1 MPIHVALNHVT
12 HYRYDRAIDVGPQVV
27 RLRPAPH
34 SRTRVLSYALKVL
47 PQAHFINWQQDP
59 QGNYLA
65 RLVFPEKATQLR
77 IEVDLIAEI
86 AVFNPFDFFLE
97 PHAQQIPFA
106 YTEEEQH
113 ELAPYLET
121 LALTPRFQT
130 YLDGIDRTPIPS
142 IEFLVRLN
150 QQLSQD
156 IRYLLRMEPGV
167 QTPEHTLVTG
177 AGSCRDSAWLLVQL
191 MRRLGVAARFVS
203 GYLIQLVADEQ
214 ALDGPSGTDVDFTD
228 LHAWCEVYL
237 PGAGWIGLDA
247 TSGLFAGEGHIPLA
261 CSPEPSSA
269 APISGRVEPCEVTFS
284 HHMSVQRIWQ
294 TPRVTWPVSEQQW
307 ADMQAL
313 GRRVDAELH
322 ALDVRL
328 SIGSE
333 PSFVAID
340 TADAVPREAGI
351 ELPSSRFSATST
363 SGVFKADMP
372 PSTSWAQSVEE
383 VGDLYEQARLN
394 RLGTQRFMI
403 DGRQSGTGAGNPLL
417 LSGTTAQDSP
427 FLRRPDLLRSLI
439 GYWHDH
445 PALTYLFSG
454 TAWPTPQVDETRSD
468 AVYELEIALAQVPAP
483 GMSCPPGLIDRL
495 LRHLLVDVT
504 GDPARAQF
512 CIAQLEGDGP
522 GERQGVLRLQGLE
535 MPPHARMN
543 LALQLLLRSLV
554 ARFWRTPYAPARLT
568 RWGSQLHD
576 RFMLPYFIERDFAEV
591 VGDLNAAGYAMDS
604 QWFAAQ
610 LAFRF
615 PMMGDYAVESIELE
629 LRHALEPGP
638 GRGSASGTP
647 QSPDA
652 SLARLQVR
660 VSGLLADRYRIAV
673 NGRPLPLT
681 ATGRAGEFVAG
692 VRYRAWQPDPGAHL
706 TDQVDMPLTF
716 DIVDTWTQRSLGGCQ
731 YHAVHP
737 GGRNYESLPV
747 NANEAESRRLAR
759 FFRIGHSPGQTVLP
773 PLKVDDDWPMTLDMR
788 RVPPGGV

>member
-1 MPIHVALNHVT
+1 VSIHVALNHVT
-12 HYRYDRAIDVGPQVV
+12 HYRYDRAIEVGPQVV

-34 SRTRVLSYALKVL
+34 SRTRVLSYALKVS
-47 PQAHFINWQQDP
+47 PAQHFINWQQDP

-65 RLVFPEKATQLR
+65 RLVFPEKATELR
-77 IEVDLIAEI
+77 IEVDLVAEI

-97 PHAQQIPFA
+97 PHAQCIPFA
-106 YTEEEQH
+106 YTQEEQH

-121 LALTPRFQT
+121 LALTPRFQA

-142 IEFLVRLN
+142 IDFLVRLN
-150 QQLSQD
+150 QRLSED

-191 MRRLGVAARFVS
+191 MRRLGIAARFVS

-214 ALDGPSGTDVDFTD
+214 ALDGPSGTEVDFTD

-269 APISGRVEPCEVTFS
+269 APISGRVEPCEVRFS
-284 HHMSVQRIWQ
+284 HRMSVQRIWQ
-294 TPRVTWPVSEQQW
+294 TPRVTWPVSEPQW

-313 GRRVDAELH
+313 GQRVDADLQ

-328 SIGSE
+328 GIGSE
-333 PSFVAID
+333 PTFVAI
-340 TADAVPREAGI
+340 EGAGVAQPQASN
-351 ELPSSRFSATST
+351 ELPASRFENTST
-363 SGVFKADMP
+363 AGVFRVDVP
-372 PSTSWAQSVEE
+372 PSTSWAQSVKDVEE
-383 VGDLYEQARLN
+383 LHEQARQN
-394 RLGTQRFMI
+394 RLGTLRFMI
-403 DGRQSGTGAGNPLL
+403 DGRQMGTGAGNALL
-417 LSGTTAQDSP
+417 LGGARAEDSP

-454 TAWPTPQVDETRSD
+454 MAWPIPRVDETRGD
-468 AVYELEIALAQVPAP
+468 ALYELEIALSQLPEP
-483 GMSCPPGLIDRL
+483 GTPCPPGLIDRL
-495 LRHLLVDVT
+495 LRPLLVDVA
-504 GDPARAQF
+504 GDPDRAQF
-512 CIAQLEGDGP
+512 CIVELQGDGF
-522 GERQGVLRLQGLE
+522 GEHQGLLRLQGFE

-543 LALQLLLRSLV
+543 LALQLLLRCLV

-568 RWGSQLHD
+568 RWGTQLHD

-591 VGDLNAAGYAMDS
+591 LDDLDAAGYAVDS

-610 LAFRF
+610 RAFRF
-615 PMMGDYAVESIELE
+615 PVIGDYAVAGIELE

-638 GRGSASGTP
+638 ARGSASGT
-647 QSPDA
+647 
-652 SLARLQVR
+652 LERLQVR
-660 VSGLLADRYRIAV
+660 VNGWLSDRYRLAV

-692 VRYRAWQPDPGAHL
+692 VRYRAWQPADDEHATGQ
-706 TDQVDMPLTF
+706 TDVPLTF

-731 YHAVHP
+731 YHAAHP
-737 GGRNYESLPV
+737 GGRNYQSLPV

-759 FFRIGHSPGQTVLP
+759 FFRIGHSPGPLVLP

-788 RVPPGGV
+788 RRP

>member
-1 MPIHVALNHVT
+1 MSIHVALNHVT
-12 HYRYDRAIDVGPQVV
+12 HYRYDREIEIGPQVV

-34 SRTRVLSYALKVL
+34 SRTRVLSYALRVL
-47 PQAHFINWQQDP
+47 PAQHFINWQQDP

-77 IEVDLIAEI
+77 IEVDLVAEI

-97 PHAQQIPFA
+97 PHAQRIPFA
-106 YTEEEQH
+106 YTHEEQH

-121 LALTPRFQT
+121 LALTPRFEA
-130 YLDGIDRTPIPS
+130 YLNGIDRTPIPS
-142 IEFLVRLN
+142 IDFLVRLN

-167 QTPEHTLVTG
+167 QTPEHTLMTG

-191 MRRLGVAARFVS
+191 MRRLGIAARFVS

-214 ALDGPSGTDVDFTD
+214 ALDGPSGTEVDFTD

-269 APISGRVEPCEVTFS
+269 APISGRLEPCEVTFS
-284 HHMSVQRIWQ
+284 HRMSVQRIWQ
-294 TPRVTWPVSEQQW
+294 TPRVTWPVSEPQW

-313 GRRVDAELH
+313 GQRLDADLQ

-333 PSFVAID
+333 PTFVAIEG
-340 TADAVPREAGI
+340 AGVAPQEA
-351 ELPSSRFSATST
+351 ENDLSSSRFEST
-363 SGVFKADMP
+363 SMPGVFKVQLLPAKQ
-372 PSTSWAQSVEE
+372 WAQSVEQ
-383 VGDLYEQARLN
+383 VDDLYEQARQS
-394 RLGTQRFMI
+394 RLGTQRFRV
-403 DGRQSGTGAGNPLL
+403 DGRQVGTGADNALL
-417 LSGTTAQDSP
+417 LGGETAEDSP

-454 TAWPTPQVDETRSD
+454 SDWPIPRVDETRGD
-468 AVYELEIALAQVPAP
+468 ALYELEIALSQLPEP
-483 GMSCPPGLIDRL
+483 GTPCPPGLIDRL
-495 LRHLLVDVT
+495 LRPLLVDVA
-504 GDPARAQF
+504 GDPDRAQF
-512 CIAQLEGDGP
+512 CIVELQGDGP
-522 GERQGVLRLQGLE
+522 GEHQGLLRLQGFE

-543 LALQLLLRSLV
+543 LALQLLLRCLV

-568 RWGSQLHD
+568 RWGTQLHD

-591 VGDLNAAGYAMDS
+591 LDDLDAAGYAVDS

-610 LAFRF
+610 QAFRF
-615 PMMGDYAVESIELE
+615 PTIGDYAVAGIELE

-638 GRGSASGTP
+638 ARGSAS
-647 QSPDA
+647 DA
-652 SLARLQVR
+652 LERLQVR
-660 VSGLLADRYRIAV
+660 VNGWLSDRYRLAV

-692 VRYRAWQPDPGAHL
+692 VRYRAWQPVHDEHATGQP
-706 TDQVDMPLTF
+706 DVPLTF

-731 YHAVHP
+731 YHAAHP

-759 FFRIGHSPGQTVLP
+759 FARIGHSPGPLVLP

-788 RVPPGGV
+788 RRP

>member
-1 MPIHVALNHVT
+1 MSIHVALNHVT
-12 HYRYDRAIDVGPQVV
+12 HYRYDRAVDVGPQVV

-34 SRTRVLSYALKVL
+34 SRTRVLSYALKVS
-47 PQAHFINWQQDP
+47 PAQHFINWQQDP

-65 RLVFPEKATQLR
+65 RLVFPEKATELR
-77 IEVDLIAEI
+77 IEVDLVAEI

-106 YTEEEQH
+106 YTDEEQH

-121 LALTPRFQT
+121 LALTPRFQA

-142 IEFLVRLN
+142 IDFLVRLN

-167 QTPEHTLVTG
+167 QTPEHTLLTG

-191 MRRLGVAARFVS
+191 MRGLGIAARFVS

-284 HHMSVQRIWQ
+284 HRMSVQRIWQ
-294 TPRVTWPVSEQQW
+294 TPRVTWPLSEEQW

-313 GRRVDAELH
+313 GQRVDADLRAE
-322 ALDVRL
+322 DVRL
-328 SIGSE
+328 GIGSE
-333 PSFVAID
+333 PTFVAMD
-340 TADAVPREAGI
+340 GADAARWEARSDAPASG
-351 ELPSSRFSATST
+351 FKATSMP
-363 SGVFKADMP
+363 GVFKVDVP
-372 PSTSWAQSVEE
+372 PSTSWAQSVQGVDE
-383 VGDLYEQARLN
+383 LYEQARQG
-394 RLGTQRFMI
+394 RLEAQRFMI
-403 DGRQSGTGAGNPLL
+403 DGRQTGTGAGNPLL
-417 LSGTTAQDSP
+417 LGGTTAADSP

-445 PALTYLFSG
+445 PALSYLFSG
-454 TAWPTPQVDETRSD
+454 TAWPTPRVDETRGD
-468 AVYELEIALAQVPAP
+468 ALYELEIALAQLPVPGVP
-483 GMSCPPGLIDRL
+483 CPIGLIDRV
-495 LRHLLVDVT
+495 LRHLLVDMT
-504 GDPARAQF
+504 GNPAGAQF
-512 CIAQLEGDGP
+512 CIARLDGDGP
-522 GERQGVLRLQGLE
+522 GERAGLLRLQGLE
-535 MPPHARMN
+535 MPPHGRMN

-554 ARFWRTPYAPARLT
+554 ARFWRKPYAPARLT
-568 RWGSQLHD
+568 RWGTQLHD

-591 VGDLNAAGYAMDS
+591 IDDLNAHGYAVDAG
-604 QWFAAQ
+604 WFAAQ
-610 LAFRF
+610 RAFRF
-615 PMMGDYAVESIELE
+615 PTMGDCVVEGIAVE

-638 GRGSASGTP
+638 GRGSASGAP

-652 SLARLQVR
+652 SLERLQVR
-660 VSGLLADRYRIAV
+660 VNGLLADRYRLAV
-673 NGRPLPLT
+673 NGQHLPLT

-692 VRYRAWQPDPGAHL
+692 VRYRAWQADHGDDVAGQAH
-706 TDQVDMPLTF
+706 VPLTF

-731 YHAVHP
+731 YHAAHP
-737 GGRNYESLPV
+737 GGRSYDSPPV

-759 FFRIGHSPGQTVLP
+759 FFRIGHSPGRLVLP
-773 PLKVDDDWPMTLDMR
+773 ALKVDDDLPMTLDMR
-788 RVPPGGV
+788 RVPQGGV